1 MCIDQSTDSHKIV
14 RYFEIYYVDITD
26 TIYIFL
32 QTYLYNWVSKLRLIQ
47 LSTPI
52 SHHTCSLVGTL
63 RTSSYFCSSRINVN
77 LGDISIARISVP
89 GPFIPSCKWSKT
101 PLQRKPQGRASLWI
115 GSQVSVNLC
124 TSTRPGHKFCAI
136 YLISCLD
143 HLSFVRSFLDIQRRG
158 KSVVTINESITAK
171 LRMTSL
177 VGIHVDVSTFS
188 FFNQPMSNSL
198 NPTSQGSVPIFTK
211 ILVFCQPLCCR
222 DTSRVWRYRS
232 VGMAIVS
239 L

>member
-1 MCIDQSTDSHKIV
+1 MLWHWYVHAHRSCGWFGSTCSWLTYVCALINLDSQIFWDLLC
-14 RYFEIYYVDITD
+14 RYHGHN
-26 TIYIFL
+26 IYIFYRL
-32 QTYLYNWVSKLRLIQ
+32 IYIAECKLRLIQ

-52 SHHTCSLVGTL
+52 YHHTCSLVGTL

-77 LGDISIARISVP
+77 LGDISIERISVQ
-89 GPFIPSCKWSKT
+89 GPFIPSCKWSRT

-124 TSTRPGHKFCAI
+124 TSTRPGHQFCAI

-198 NPTSQGSVPIFTK
+198 NPT
-211 ILVFCQPLCCR
+211 L
-222 DTSRVWRYRS
+222 
-232 VGMAIVS
+232 
-239 L
+239 